1 MKNKPPWIPNCI
13 KAFVPFQ
20 IMYISVMQL
29 GFGWIWHNFGKKEKK
44 RKGIEDEKKLKLDEA

>member
-29 GFGWIWHNFGKKEKK
+29 GFGKKK